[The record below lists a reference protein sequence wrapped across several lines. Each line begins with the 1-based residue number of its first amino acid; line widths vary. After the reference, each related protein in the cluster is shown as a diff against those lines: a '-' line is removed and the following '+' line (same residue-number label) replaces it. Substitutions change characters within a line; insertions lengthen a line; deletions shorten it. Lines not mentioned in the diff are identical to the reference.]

1 MSNYIKIPIDVS
13 RPFKPAAFA
22 LTGTATG
29 GGTVGPA
36 SGTATASDAQ
46 IISGGSGS
54 GAQATILQGSGN
66 NAAIAGAT
74 ITITNSGKGYKVG
87 DVITIPIIA
96 ASGQKTSTTLLVSY
110 TILAGDLADTASTP
124 EEMIPVDNI
133 LALDASG
140 NDVKL
145 MTNIVSEEKAICFWT
160 VKINTSGGIGVN
172 DALIAI
178 DEKWRKSVQAENSQ
192 PSVEFPAGISA
203 YNVTFTTT

>member
-13 RPFKPAAFA
+13 RPFKPASFA
-22 LTGTATG
+22 LSGTATG

-66 NAAIAGAT
+66 NPAISAAT
-74 ITITNSGKGYKVG
+74 ITITNSGQGYKVD

-96 ASGQKTSTTLLVSY
+96 ASGQKTSTSVLVSY
-110 TILAGDLADTASTP
+110 TILEGDLADTASTP
-124 EEMIPVDNI
+124 EEMIPVDNV

-140 NDVKL
+140 DDVKL
-145 MTNIVSEEKAICFWT
+145 MTNIVSDSNAICFWT
-160 VKINTSGGIGVN
+160 VKINLNGTSVN

-178 DEKWRKSVQAENSQ
+178 DEEWRKSVQAENSQ